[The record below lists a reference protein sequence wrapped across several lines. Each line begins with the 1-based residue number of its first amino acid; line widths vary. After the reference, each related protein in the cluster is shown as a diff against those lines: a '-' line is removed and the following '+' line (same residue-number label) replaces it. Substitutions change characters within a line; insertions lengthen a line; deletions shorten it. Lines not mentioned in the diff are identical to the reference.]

1 MKTLQDFVEEA
12 RLDVEEIDIQQF
24 SDLQERQPTL
34 LILDVRELHEFSQG
48 HIPGALS
55 LPRGGLEL
63 AVADVKPPHLSAY
76 RDKTVLVVCDNGT
89 RSLLAAFTLQQMGF
103 DSIYVLIGGMQS
115 WQAEDLPMDTGL

>member
-34 LILDVRELHEFSQG
+34 LILDVREVTEFSQG

-63 AVADVKPPHLSAY
+63 AVSDVKLPHLSAY

-103 DSIYVLIGGMQS
+103 DSVYVLIGGMQS
-115 WQAEDLPMDTGL
+115 WQVEDLPMDTGL

>member
-12 RLDVEEIDIQQF
+12 RLDVEEITIQQF

-34 LILDVRELHEFSQG
+34 LILDVREAAEFSQG

-55 LPRGGLEL
+55 LPRGSLEL
-63 AVADVKPPHLSAY
+63 AVADIKLPHLSSY
-76 RDKTVLVVCDNGT
+76 REKTALVVCDDGT

-103 DSIYVLIGGMQS
+103 DSVYVLQGGMQS

>member
-12 RLDVEEIDIQQF
+12 RLDVEEITIQQF

-34 LILDVRELHEFSQG
+34 LILDVREAAEFSQG

-55 LPRGGLEL
+55 LPRGSLEL
-63 AVADVKPPHLSAY
+63 AVADIKLPHLSAY
-76 RDKTVLVVCDNGT
+76 REKTALVVCDDGT

-103 DSIYVLIGGMQS
+103 DSVYVLQGGMQS